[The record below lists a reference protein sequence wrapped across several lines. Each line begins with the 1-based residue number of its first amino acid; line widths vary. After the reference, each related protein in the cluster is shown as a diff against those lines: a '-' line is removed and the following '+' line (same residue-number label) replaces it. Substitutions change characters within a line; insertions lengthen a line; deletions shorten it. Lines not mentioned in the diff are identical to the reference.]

1 MSQRVSSIVMGV
13 FFSALAVSIGVSHIV
28 HAFLFYPMFYSHVLF
43 ILLSHNG
50 GTNNMTQ

>member
-1 MSQRVSSIVMGV
+1 MSQRVSSTVMGV
-13 FFSALAVSIGVSHIV
+13 FFSALAVSIVSHIV
-28 HAFLFYPMFYSHVLF
+28 HAFLFYPMFYSHVQF